1 MKILVVGGTGT
12 VGGEVV
18 KLLLNRNADLR
29 VLTSSK
35 EKVDKLPKG
44 AEGALGNLK
53 VKDSLKNAFNG
64 VDRVFLMTPL
74 SETETEEGING
85 VEAASEAGVER
96 IIYMSVH
103 QLEEFK
109 DSPHFSGK
117 IPIENRIKSSGMDY
131 TLIRPNNFF
140 QNDYWFKIGLLEHSI
155 YGQPIGN
162 KGVSR
167 VDVRDIAEAA
177 VNSLLKDDFIGKTYN
192 LVGSEILTGDETAN
206 IYSRYLDKGIKYAGD
221 NLEAW
226 ANRSRPYMPEWLI
239 QDFWRMYKQFQ
250 EKGFIATD
258 EELEQT
264 RRILGKD
271 PRRYENF
278 IKEVSGQ
285 WIKTSAKEEVNK

>member
-1 MKILVVGGTGT
+1 MNILVVGGTGT

-18 KLLLNRNADLR
+18 KLLLNRNAEVR
-29 VLTSSK
+29 VLTRSK
-35 EKVDKLPKG
+35 EKVNKLPKG
-44 AEGALGNLK
+44 VEGTLGDLK
-53 VKDSLKNAFNG
+53 IKISLMLCRI
-64 VDRVFLMTPL
+64 DRAFLMTPL
-74 SETETEEGING
+74 SETETGRNE
-85 VEAASEAGVER
+85 VEAASKDVER
-96 IIYMSVH
+96 IMYMSVH

-109 DSPHFSGK
+109 ESPHFSGK
-117 IPIENRIKSSGMDY
+117 IPIENRIKSLGIDY

-140 QNDYWFKIGLLEHSI
+140 QNDYWFKIGLLEHGI

-162 KGVSR
+162 KGLSR

-206 IYSRYLDKGIKYAGD
+206 IYSRYLDKEIKYTGD
-221 NLEAW
+221 DLEAW
-226 ANRSRPYMPEWLI
+226 ADRSRPYMPEWVI
-239 QDFWRMYKQFQ
+239 QDFRRMYKQFQ

-264 RRILGKD
+264 RGILGKD

-278 IKEVSGQ
+278 VKEISGQ